1 MDYFTKSKTFS
12 VQQCV
17 GNKLYLHKKKS
28 LLITNINNDLGGSV
42 AEGADEP
49 RCHFQHFQTSQKTPN
64 EQKLEYSKK

>member
-1 MDYFTKSKTFS
+1 MSNNVLVTNFTCIKK
-12 VQQCV
+12 
-17 GNKLYLHKKKS
+17 KKKS
-28 LLITNINNDLGGSV
+28 LLITTINNNLGGSV